1 MPSSGRSGHHL
12 QRQQE
17 RVQHDASS
25 STASSSS
32 SSSVSAAFQNSR
44 SPPRDLRMSIAPG
57 DRSLLL
63 EHPTLAERPS
73 GSKSEGGTDSSTKMA
88 VKRKAMLCALTKPS
102 SHRGYVIC
110 RLCNTLVWGPNGR
123 YHIEKCSV
131 LCKARQKANEEGIK
145 LAQVSGIMIDESL
158 FKKPKSARPKAA
170 KLPGFVISRTVTIE
184 NPFEA
189 PNDFEKKQG
198 ARTGRK
204 GYVRCLACNTEVYA
218 PNAKHHAAAC
228 ARRKA
233 SLSS

>member
-1 MPSSGRSGHHL
+1 MPTSARSEHHL
-12 QRQQE
+12 PQQDRQR
-17 RVQHDASS
+17 HDACSSYCTCPSACTSGSS
-25 STASSSS
+25 SMHTL
-32 SSSVSAAFQNSR
+32 R

-57 DRSLLL
+57 SHSLLL
-63 EHPTLAERPS
+63 EQPAQIERS
-73 GSKSEGGTDSSTKMA
+73 SNKQADNSADDSARLA

-110 RLCNTLVWGPNGR
+110 RLCNALVWGPNGR
-123 YHIEKCSV
+123 YHIEKCGV
-131 LCKARQKANEEGIK
+131 LCKARQRANEEGIK
-145 LAQVSGIMIDESL
+145 LVQVSGIAVDETL

-189 PNDFEKKQG
+189 PSDFEKKRG

-228 ARRKA
+228 TRRRA
-233 SLSS
+233 DWRS